1 MRRPIRRQIL
11 IPFSLTLLAAVGTIA
26 VSAAWLAA
34 RRSERQSLRELN
46 GILGTLASSPLIYN
60 ESVLE
65 KIHGLSGVELVSLD
79 EAGQPV
85 HSTAVEVTDELIEKA
100 RQAPLITASQSIS
113 EFPRVSS
120 GEDGYF
126 AARLGADG
134 AAGVATLL
142 VLYPEAS
149 WREER
154 WAAAWPPLVVGA
166 ITLCLVFGISA
177 WLAGRLA
184 RRIAWVESYLS
195 SIAHGDFEV
204 SGPAPRVADE
214 ELPNEAEPK
223 EPYDELDALA
233 NSAAMLTF
241 QLVELQDEIRHTEQ
255 VRLLA
260 QLAGGLAHQLRN
272 AVTGARLAIQLHD
285 RRCDLADDES
295 LSVALRQLALTEQ
308 QVRSLLSLGRKE
320 LREAEAARVED
331 LITELD
337 QLVTPHAKHAH
348 VELTVS
354 SQAGEAIVSDSE
366 SFRLATLNLALNAIE
381 AAGSG
386 GSVSVDCFLND
397 ESVCVEVGDS
407 GDGPPPEIGNS
418 LFEPFVTSRP
428 EGVGLGLVLVRQ
440 TADRAG
446 GSVSWAREE
455 NQTVFRLA
463 IPTTPEKA
471 NPVPSP
477 GGGEGARRADE
488 GEAKSEEGPIST
500 GTAPDTEPSPDNL
513 APVPDALEGQP

>member
-34 RRSERQSLRELN
+34 RRSEQQSLRELN
-46 GILGTLASSPLIYN
+46 GILGTLADAPLTYN
-60 ESVLE
+60 EAVLE

-79 EAGQPV
+79 EAGRPV
-85 HSTAVEVTDELIEKA
+85 HSTAVEPTADLIEKA
-100 RQAPLITASQSIS
+100 RQAPLITAGQSFS
-113 EFPRVSS
+113 EFPRVTS
-120 GEDGYF
+120 GDDRYF

-134 AAGVATLL
+134 AASVVTLL

-166 ITLCLVFGISA
+166 VTLSVVFLISA
-177 WLAGRLA
+177 WLAGRLG
-184 RRIAWVESYLS
+184 RRI
-195 SIAHGDFEV
+195 GEV
-204 SGPAPRVADE
+204 E
-214 ELPNEAEPK
+214 ELLSCIAAGNFEMVTPPGKPFVLKEPMLGEDPRAEPE
-223 EPYDELDALA
+223 EPLDELDALSR
-233 NSAAMLTF
+233 SAAQLMF

-272 AVTGARLAIQLHD
+272 AVTGARLAIQLHE
-285 RRCDLADDES
+285 RRCDLADDET

-308 QVRSLLSLGRKE
+308 QIRSLLSLGRKE
-320 LREAEAARVED
+320 PREAEAARVEE

-337 QLVTPHAKHAH
+337 QLVTPHAQHAH
-348 VELTVS
+348 VELRVNC
-354 SQAGEAIVSDSE
+354 QAETIVSDAE

-386 GSVSVDCFLND
+386 GSVSVDCFLKD
-397 ESVCVEVGDS
+397 ESVCVEVRDS
-407 GDGPPPEIGNS
+407 GDGPPTEIGDS

-428 EGVGLGLVLVRQ
+428 EGVGLGLALVRQ
-440 TADRAG
+440 TADRVG
-446 GSVSWAREE
+446 GSVSWCREDDK
-455 NQTVFRLA
+455 TVFRLTV
-463 IPTTPEKA
+463 PSMSDKVRH
-471 NPVPSP
+471 VPSP
-477 GGGEGARRADE
+477 PTGGEGARRADE
-488 GEAKSEEGPIST
+488 GGSVETEN
-500 GTAPDTEPSPDNL
+500 APELT
-513 APVPDALEGQP
+513 PVSDALERQP

>member
-1 MRRPIRRQIL
+1 M
-11 IPFSLTLLAAVGTIA
+11 AAVGTIA

-34 RRSERQSLRELN
+34 RRSEQQSLRELN

-79 EAGQPV
+79 EAGRPV
-85 HSTAVEVTDELIEKA
+85 HSTVEVSDELIEKA
-100 RQAPLITASQSIS
+100 RQAPLITASRSIS
-113 EFPRVSS
+113 EFPRVTS

-126 AARLGADG
+126 AARLAADG

-166 ITLCLVFGISA
+166 VTLCLVFGISA

-204 SGPAPRVADE
+204 SGPAPPFADE
-214 ELPNEAEPK
+214 ELPDAMEPE

-241 QLVELQDEIRHTEQ
+241 QLVELQDKIRHTEQ

-308 QVRSLLSLGRKE
+308 QIRSLLSLGRKE

-348 VELTVS
+348 VELTVN
-354 SQAGEAIVSDSE
+354 SQAGEAIVSDAE

-386 GSVSVDCFLND
+386 GSVSVDCFLKD
-397 ESVCVEVGDS
+397 ESVCVEVRDS
-407 GDGPPPEIGNS
+407 GDGPPPEIGDS

-446 GSVSWAREE
+446 GSVTWAREE

-463 IPTTPEKA
+463 IPTTPVETI
-471 NPVPSP
+471 PVPSP
-477 GGGEGARRADE
+477 PSGREGARRADE
-488 GEAKSEEGPIST
+488 GEPSSEGASIST
-500 GTAPDTEPSPDNL
+500 GSTPATESTHDL
-513 APVPDALEGQP
+513 TPVPDALEGQP